1 MDQKEEATRPV
12 INLDD
17 LSYFDDDLKL
27 EAVLLSNKDRE
38 LLTLTP
44 MDKELEDS
52 DEDEVTVSKKTPS
65 QQPKSMMSSKIYT
78 KTEKDDQQSASKAKQ
93 QQNLPDRLG
102 LEINMKK
109 KESPKKVNEDL
120 IDFNDEDKEFGD
132 F

>member
-1 MDQKEEATRPV
+1 MDQKEATRPV